1 MAKSVNFKCTT
12 VFEKNY
18 GNKSPVIINVGSV
31 RSSKSYSIRQCIIA
45 YALQFAGLKIGIG
58 RKIAAT
64 LQSSVTR
71 EFIKALQDFG
81 VYNSAN
87 YNKIERYYQFDFGDG
102 NPNKSEI
109 FFFGLDDES
118 KLKSTE
124 FNLLWLEEATDFTA
138 DDFSFLKTRMSAK
151 KPEGWK
157 QNQIIMSLNP
167 GDARGWIKTWLMPQE
182 GVQVI
187 HSTYKDNPF
196 LPNDY
201 IKGLESLK
209 DTNPMKYKMLV
220 LGEWGVSQG
229 IIFDKWTLYDDEPQ
243 GLDGVI
249 YGLDFGFNHATA
261 LVQCSFKDNEVY
273 LKELLYKRHI
283 TNRELI
289 ELMQAN
295 PYIKTD
301 ISMIADS
308 AEPDRIRDIFDA
320 GFNCLPIE
328 KTTILQSIDTVKKYK
343 IFIHKDSK
351 NLQEEFNNYEW
362 KKNLAGEYL
371 DNVEPN
377 KQHDDGI
384 AAVRYAVQY
393 YDKNAGVSFFD
404 F

>member
-1 MAKSVNFKCTT
+1 MAKIRFKCTT

-18 GNKSPVIINVGSV
+18 GNKSPVLINVGSV

-109 FFFGLDDES
+109 LFFGLDDES

-138 DDFSFLKTRMSAK
+138 DDFSFLKTRMSAQ
-151 KPEGWK
+151 KPKGWR

-167 GDARGWIKTWLMPQE
+167 SDARGWIKTWLMPQK

-196 LPNDY
+196 LPTDY

-229 IIFDKWTLYDDEPQ
+229 IIFDKWTLYENEPQ
-243 GLDGVI
+243 GLDGTV
-249 YGLDFGFNHATA
+249 YGLDFGYNHATA
-261 LVQCSFKDNEVY
+261 LIQCSFKDNEVY

-289 ELMQAN
+289 EIMQAN
-295 PYIKTD
+295 PDIKTD

-320 GFNCLPIE
+320 GYNCLPIE

-351 NLQEEFNNYEW
+351 NLKEEFNNYEW

>member
-1 MAKSVNFKCTT
+1 MQETKISCTS

-18 GNKSPVIINVGSV
+18 KNTSPVLVNIGSV
-31 RSSKSYSIRQCIIA
+31 RSSKSYSIRQCIIT
-45 YALQFAGLKIGIG
+45 YALEFPGLKIGIG

-64 LQSSVTR
+64 LQSSVVR
-71 EFIKALQDFG
+71 EFIKSLNDFE
-81 VYNSAN
+81 VFSAAN
-87 YNKIERYYQFDFGDG
+87 YNKIERFYQFDFGDG

-151 KPEGWK
+151 KPAGWK

-196 LPNDY
+196 LSADY

-295 PYIKTD
+295 TDIKTD

-308 AEPDRIRDIFDA
+308 AEPDRIMEIYEA
-320 GFNCLPIE
+320 GYNCLPIA

-343 IFIHKDSK
+343 IFIHKESK
-351 NLQEEFNNYEW
+351 NLQEEFSNYEW
-362 KKNLAGEYL
+362 KKNLSGEYL
-371 DNVEPN
+371 DNIEPN

-393 YDKNAGVSFFD
+393 YDKNAGTSFFD

>member
-1 MAKSVNFKCTT
+1 MTKSVNFKCTT

-18 GNKSPVIINVGSV
+18 GNKNPVLVNVGSV

-58 RKIAAT
+58 RKVAAT
-64 LQSSVTR
+64 LENSVIR
-71 EFIKALQDFG
+71 EFIKALQEFG
-81 VYNSAN
+81 VYIANN
-87 YNKIERYYQFDFGDG
+87 YNKVVRYYQFDFGDG

-109 FFFGLDDES
+109 LFFGLDDES

-124 FNLLWLEEATDFTA
+124 FNLVWLEEATDFTA
-138 DDFSFLKTRMSAK
+138 DDFSFFKTRMSAK
-151 KPEGWK
+151 KPKGWR

-167 GDARGWIKTWLMPQE
+167 SDARGWIKTWLMPQQ

-196 LPNDY
+196 LAADY

-229 IIFDKWTLYDDEPQ
+229 IIFDKWTLYDNEPQ
-243 GLDGVI
+243 GLDGTV
-249 YGLDFGFNHATA
+249 YGLDFGYNHATA
-261 LVQCSFKDNEVY
+261 LIQCSFKDNEVY

-295 PYIKTD
+295 PDIKTD

-308 AEPDRIRDIFDA
+308 AEPDRIRDIFAA
-320 GFNCLPIE
+320 GYNCLPIE

-384 AAVRYAVQY
+384 AAVRYGVQY
-393 YDKNAGVSFFD
+393 YDKNAGVIFFD